1 MYACTICVH
10 RQMILSYNLAIDCV
24 RRIIVNLNPAIKC
37 VRHSSNCIAVA
48 HLFHL
53 PNNPMK

>member
-1 MYACTICVH
+1 
-10 RQMILSYNLAIDCV
+10 MILSYNLAIECV
-24 RRIIVNLNPAIKC
+24 RHIIVNINPALKC
-37 VRHSSNCIAVA
+37 VRHCSNCIAAA